1 MTTDMLELGV
11 YKLFE
16 EGNYQALIPRVQRK
30 FKIHECDIVVVT
42 NDDYIYEIELKVS
55 VSDCKRDREKEH
67 QHKDL
72 YNRLKYQYFALPSS
86 IVDECIDFIPEHF
99 GIIVINDE
107 TLEGSFIR
115 KAEMNKKHRR
125 ISKGELIN
133 LLTTGCKRYF
143 QKLDNIWKKE
153 EDNDEET
160 KKMKY

>member
-1 MTTDMLELGV
+1 M
-11 YKLFE
+11 
-16 EGNYQALIPRVQRK
+16 
-30 FKIHECDIVVVT
+30 T

-72 YNRLKYQYFALPSS
+72 YNRLKYQYFALPMS
-86 IVDECIDFIPEHF
+86 IVEDCIDFIPEHF

-115 KAEMNKKHRR
+115 KAEINKKHRR

-143 QKLDNIWKKE
+143 QKLDSIWKKE
-153 EDNDEET
+153 DDNEET
-160 KKMKY
+160 EE

>member
-30 FKIHECDIVVVT
+30 FKIHECDIIVVT
-42 NDDYIYEIELKVS
+42 KDDYIYEIELKVS

-67 QHKDL
+67 EHRDI
-72 YNRLKYQYFALPSS
+72 YNRLKYQYFAVPTS
-86 IVDECIDFIPEHF
+86 ILEDCIDHIPERF
-99 GIIVINDE
+99 GIIAIDNE
-107 TLEGSFIR
+107 TLEGTFIR
-115 KAEMNKKHRR
+115 KAEMNKKHRK

-153 EDNDEET
+153 DDSDEEAEE
-160 KKMKY
+160 